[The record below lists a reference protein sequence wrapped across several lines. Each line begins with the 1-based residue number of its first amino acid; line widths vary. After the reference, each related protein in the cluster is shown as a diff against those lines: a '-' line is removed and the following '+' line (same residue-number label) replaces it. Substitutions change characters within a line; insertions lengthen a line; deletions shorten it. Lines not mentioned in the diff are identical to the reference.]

1 MAATQPA
8 RALSFAELDASGITP
23 FHLKIMFVSGMGFF
37 TDAYD
42 LFIIGVVLTI
52 LKSEWGLSPFQVA
65 LVGSTALIAAAVG
78 SLVFGRVADVLGRK
92 RIYGFEVLV
101 LAAGAVAS
109 ALSPNIWW
117 LIVFRFVLG
126 LGIGGDYPVSATI
139 MSEYAG
145 TKVRGLLVSLV
156 FAMQGLGLIVGP
168 LVAIVLLSAGVSNDL
183 AWRIMLALGAIP
195 ALSVFYMRRQM
206 HETPRFSALAGAVDE
221 AHAASS
227 RALGSSSAPAPA
239 GEGPV
244 RDHKTH
250 FWSELAVYRRDPLML
265 RWLIGAS
272 VAWFLLDIAYY
283 GNTLS
288 SPLVVKAINPH
299 ASLITNTEVTLAIF
313 AIAAFPGYLV
323 AAGTMDRLGRKTI
336 QGLGFA
342 LMALAFAGIAFLP
355 GGTQAVVPFIFLY
368 GLSYFFAE
376 FGPNTTTF
384 VYPAEIFPARVRT
397 TSHGIT
403 ATSGKIGAFLGTF
416 FFPLIMASY
425 GLTGAM
431 TTVAIVAVAGL
442 LVTWWLLPEPKGK
455 SLEDISRDDL
465 IRIHEHMR
473 AEGQPAPA
481 V

>member
-1 MAATQPA
+1 MSAAA
-8 RALSFAELDASGITP
+8 AERSMFADLDESGITP
-23 FHLKIMFVSGMGFF
+23 FHWKIMFVSGMGFF

-42 LFIIGVVLTI
+42 LFIIGVVLTL
-52 LKSEWGLSPFQVA
+52 LKTEWNLSAFHVA
-65 LVGSTALIAAAVG
+65 LVGSTSLLAAAVG

-101 LAAGAVAS
+101 LAVGAIAS
-109 ALSPNIWW
+109 AFAPNIWW
-117 LIVFRFVLG
+117 LVVFRFILG

-168 LVAIVLLSAGVSNDL
+168 LVAIVLLAAGVSHDA

-195 ALSVFYMRRQM
+195 ALSVFYLRRQM
-206 HETPRFSALAGAVDE
+206 HETPRFAALAGEHDE
-221 AHAASS
+221 ANAASA
-227 RALGSSSAPAPA
+227 RALGSGGAAPA
-239 GEGPV
+239 GEGPR
-244 RDHKTH
+244 RDRKHV
-250 FWSELAVYRRDPLML
+250 WAELAAYRQDPVML

-288 SPLVVKAINPH
+288 SPLVVKAIN
-299 ASLITNTEVTLAIF
+299 AKGSLLTNTEITLAIF
-313 AIAAFPGYLV
+313 AIAAFPGYL
-323 AAGTMDRLGRKTI
+323 AAAIAMDRLGRKVI
-336 QGLGFA
+336 QAAGFA

-355 GGTQAVVPFIFLY
+355 GGTQAVVPFILLY

-384 VYPAEIFPARVRT
+384 VYPAEIFPARLRT

-403 ATSGKIGAFLGTF
+403 ATAGKLGAFLGTF
-416 FFPLIMASY
+416 AFPLIMANG
-425 GLTGAM
+425 GLPAAM
-431 TTVAIVAVAGL
+431 ETVAGVAIAGL
-442 LVTWWLLPEPKGK
+442 LVTWVLLPEPKGR

-465 IRIHEHMR
+465 ARIRENAR
-473 AEGQPAPA
+473 TQAEAPA
-481 V
+481 F